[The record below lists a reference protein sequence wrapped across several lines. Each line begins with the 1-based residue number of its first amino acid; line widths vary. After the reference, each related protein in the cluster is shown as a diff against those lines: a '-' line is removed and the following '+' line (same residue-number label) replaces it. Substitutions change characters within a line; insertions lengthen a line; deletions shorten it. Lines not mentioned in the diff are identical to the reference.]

1 MMAQA
6 QPQYKRVYVQVD
18 VEFSPEGRMLPR
30 ALVWQDGKR
39 YEIDRVLDGEF
50 GEFELSIYEP
60 YSDEAIL
67 YVSATAP
74 AAQSEGK
81 WEFYLGAQ
89 DGMDTVS
96 FYLDFGNVDGQDE
109 FYAHLIVDE
118 ETLYINYEGA
128 NGVGRLSAGMTE
140 DGKSLGG
147 FSATV
152 EVAEDDGAWLPGKVG
167 ATVDLLTIDDAQIE
181 KASNEAMILLMNAL
195 TVMASANETVASLLG
210 SMM

>member
-1 MMAQA
+1 M
-6 QPQYKRVYVQVD
+6 
-18 VEFSPEGRMLPR
+18 
-30 ALVWQDGKR
+30 
-39 YEIDRVLDGEF
+39 
-50 GEFELSIYEP
+50 
-60 YSDEAIL
+60 
-67 YVSATAP
+67 TAP

-128 NGVGRLSAGMTE
+128 NGVGRLSAGMIE

-152 EVAEDDGAWLPGKVG
+152 EVAEDDGAWLPGEVG